1 MDVLMP
7 KLSDTMEEGKI
18 LRWLKHEGDVVKSGD
33 LLAEVE
39 TDKANMDIEAF
50 DEGVVSELRVKE
62 GDSAPVGAV
71 IAVLSS
77 EGAGAQAPKPGA
89 AKPAATP
96 APAKVESAKGKLAAV
111 PAKATPAPAAGDGR
125 DASAETGASDAQ
137 EQKPAVVV
145 DSRAARQA
153 NPVAPAPAK
162 RPSDGGAAVKASPLA
177 RKIAAERGVDLSR
190 VRGSGPG
197 GRVVEKDVETAGGGA
212 APTQAAPAARPATP
226 AARPPGGAP
235 AAAERRMLSRIRK
248 TTATRMAESK
258 RDVPHFYVSCDLD
271 VGEAMRLRDEL
282 VTIGETYEGL
292 TITHLLLRACGLAL
306 RRVPEMNASY
316 DGEAVVIHERAN
328 IGLATATDEGLLV
341 PVVHDCDT
349 SPVSTILA
357 AARAAVGRA
366 RAGKPVGEDLT
377 GATFSVSN
385 LGMFPVSHFAA
396 VVNPPQ
402 AAILAVGTIRAVP
415 VVRDDKVVPGH
426 LMTVTLSCDHRAV
439 DGVIAGR
446 FLEALKP
453 LIEQPIALIV

>member
-1 MDVLMP
+1 
-7 KLSDTMEEGKI
+7 
-18 LRWLKHEGDVVKSGD
+18 
-33 LLAEVE
+33 
-39 TDKANMDIEAF
+39 
-50 DEGVVSELRVKE
+50 
-62 GDSAPVGAV
+62 
-71 IAVLSS
+71 
-77 EGAGAQAPKPGA
+77 
-89 AKPAATP
+89 
-96 APAKVESAKGKLAAV
+96 
-111 PAKATPAPAAGDGR
+111 
-125 DASAETGASDAQ
+125 
-137 EQKPAVVV
+137 
-145 DSRAARQA
+145 
-153 NPVAPAPAK
+153 
-162 RPSDGGAAVKASPLA
+162 
-177 RKIAAERGVDLSR
+177 
-190 VRGSGPG
+190 
-197 GRVVEKDVETAGGGA
+197 VEKDVETAGGGA

-282 VTIGETYEGL
+282 VALAGPTRAHV
-292 TITHLLLRACGLAL
+292 THLLLRACGLAF

-341 PVVHDCDT
+341 PVVHDCDI

-366 RAGKPVGEDLT
+366 RAGKTAGEDLT
-377 GATFSVSN
+377 GATFSISN

-402 AAILAVGTIRAVP
+402 AAILAVGTIRGVP